1 MCFVGFMDVVSLVC
15 FNSMDIWQ
23 PRIVTC
29 ALASNLALMTL
40 DSNMLYGRYIA
51 IVSHPPWI

>member
-1 MCFVGFMDVVSLVC
+1 MDVVSLVC